1 MKRFIISMLALAA
14 IVGCSK
20 DGGIDD
26 VIDNGTSSSALVFTA
41 MFDEVETSRVEVD
54 NATLELS
61 WSANDAI
68 SVFAKNAGNSKYTYT
83 GTDNQF
89 AEATTES
96 GAALAKYYAVYPYSS
111 ATSISAQGVV
121 SLTLPAEQTYSNA
134 SGSLGLGANTMVAVS
149 NDTNLEF
156 QNVCGYLR
164 LNLWGDGVKVKS
176 IKLEG
181 NDNEPL
187 AGAATINVATTALS
201 MANSATK
208 SITLNCGDGVQL
220 GTSAAEATPFWF
232 VVPAQEFTEGFTIT
246 ITDDNNKVMT
256 QSTSTSRE
264 VLKNHVHTMTT
275 LKVVPEAV
283 SGDIIFDAQFNL
295 NGSATDKGKYHMEI
309 IEKKGSNMTTISD
322 PEFPYN
328 NVVKFTHTP
337 NNNDNTD
344 SFYLVNYSDESDFKA
359 DLEDGFTM
367 EMVVKQDFH
376 TIDCWVR
383 PVSANTF
390 GVLGKSFAQQYK
402 ISAVLTD
409 NPNNKYAETGHSD
422 AVQSFGRYC
431 HYVYVYDKAADK
443 VQLYFNGV
451 CVIERT
457 GLPFATGDR
466 LAIGGFP
473 GINNSD
479 ELVLVQP
486 FLGNVAMVRIYDDAM
501 GADVAKKRYE
511 SLGLPTP
518 EVPATPLFDAK
529 FNANGTA
536 TNVGSYTGLTID
548 ARRGAEDGLTI
559 KSVAGFGY
567 VANFGRGVSNGAHT
581 DGYYSIDYSS
591 DDTFKS
597 KLADGFTMEMVVSS
611 DAYAP
616 QAGGYARPFGS
627 NSFGVLRQDNGTN
640 EWMAYWNQKGVG
652 PEGAWWYPMDDYNGY
667 RAHLAV
673 VTELKKYAHILY
685 VHYADDVRI
694 YVDGKL
700 YNASTPSP
708 SLYLGTRFAIG
719 GFPMTNTDSEST
731 QFVTQI
737 WNGDVAIARVFDEAF
752 EEDQV
757 KARYESMKSTISTLN
772 AAQQ

>member
-181 NDNEPL
+181 NHNEPL
-187 AGAATINVATTALS
+187 AGAATINVASAALS

-220 GTSAAEATPFWF
+220 GASAAEATPFWF

-264 VLKNHVHTMTT
+264 VLQNTVHTMTT
-275 LKVVPEAV
+275 LKVVTEAV

-359 DLEDGFTM
+359 DLEDGFSM
-367 EMVVKQDFH
+367 EMVVKHDFFEEN
-376 TIDCWVR
+376 CWVR

-390 GVLGKSFAQQYK
+390 GVLGKSFAQDFRFSL
-402 ISAVLTD
+402 ISTD
-409 NPNNKYAETGHSD
+409 AEGNRYAETAD
-422 AVQSFGRYC
+422 QEAAPYFGVYS
-431 HYVYVYDKAADK
+431 HYVYVYDNVGKI
-443 VQLYFNGV
+443 QLYCNGV
-451 CVIERT
+451 CIVERS
-457 GLPFATGDR
+457 GLPFAVGNR

-473 GINNSD
+473 LSTDI
-479 ELVLVQP
+479 LVQP
-486 FLGNVAMVRIYDDAM
+486 FKGDVAMVRIYDNVMSADDAKM
-501 GADVAKKRYE
+501 RYE
-511 SLGLPTP
+511 SLSIPQPAVSTP
-518 EVPATPLFDAK
+518 TPLFDAQ
-529 FNANGTA
+529 FNADGTA
-536 TNVGSYTGLTID
+536 TNVGSYTSLSIQTLPHTDLT
-548 ARRGAEDGLTI
+548 TS
-559 KSVAGFGY
+559 SVSGFGY
-567 VANFGRGVSNGAHT
+567 VANFKRHLSNDHFV
-581 DGYYSIDYSS
+581 DGFYNADYSA
-591 DDTFKS
+591 DETFKG
-597 KLADGFTMEMVVSS
+597 KLADGFTLEVVASLAEYS
-611 DAYAP
+611 NDP
-616 QAGGYARPFGS
+616 YARPFGS
-627 NSFGVLRQDNGTN
+627 NSFGVFTNTQNKWSGYYNYEGGNG
-640 EWMAYWNQKGVG
+640 E
-652 PEGAWWYPMDDYNGY
+652 WWYGSGMNPHGTSTVTVVPVLNDYNHVIYVYNATDKIVRMYVQGVCTAYKKMDDFFVG
-667 RAHLAV
+667 R
-673 VTELKKYAHILY
+673 
-685 VHYADDVRI
+685 
-694 YVDGKL
+694 
-700 YNASTPSP
+700 
-708 SLYLGTRFAIG
+708 RFAIG
-719 GFPMTNTDSEST
+719 GYAKQTAES
-731 QFVTQI
+731 VEAITQI
-737 WNGDVAIARVFDEAF
+737 WSGNVAVARVYDEALT
-752 EEDQV
+752 DVQAKV
-757 KARYESMKSTISTLN
+757 RYESMKSTISTLN